1 MFFDVRIFFDFVFV
15 DFFFAKKSFFAE
27 VEIEASDRVKDAT
40 GNAALSK
47 ILAENEFFR
56 SSIFRVSAS
65 ASRVYRRRRR
75 RRWRRK
81 RVR

>member
-1 MFFDVRIFFDFVFV
+1 MSEFFSDFVFV

-56 SSIFRVSAS
+56 SSIFRVSVLAS
-65 ASRVYRRRRR
+65 ASVASEALARTR
-75 RRWRRK
+75 
-81 RVR
+81 